1 MTRIGWKNTA
11 VVLVLRVDDRH
22 RTLSK
27 IAAKLFTS
35 RHFAK
40 RPRKCLSSVYNH
52 SIYDRKFR
60 NTQLHIMLLYRYI
73 IKNVN
78 LEKIKSNRKT
88 EY

>member
-22 RTLSK
+22 RMLSK

-40 RPRKCLSSVYNH
+40 RPRKCLSVYNH